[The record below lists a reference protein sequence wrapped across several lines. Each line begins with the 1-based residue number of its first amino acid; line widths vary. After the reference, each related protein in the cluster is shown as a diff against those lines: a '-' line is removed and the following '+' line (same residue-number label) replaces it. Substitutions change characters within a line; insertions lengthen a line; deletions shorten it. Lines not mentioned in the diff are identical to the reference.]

1 MKKYIYIALMLLLV
15 AACMVTGCSKEEAA
29 KEEKK
34 IAYLYMPS
42 LEGMMEEEAKGKLD
56 EMGFYNYLVEYE
68 ESSAVEVGRVIRQ
81 SIQEHTTVG
90 TDYEIKVWIC
100 SKEGR

>member
-1 MKKYIYIALMLLLV
+1 MKKYICLIAMLLLV
-15 AACMVTGCSKEEAA
+15 VACMVTGCSKEEAA

-42 LEGMMEEEAKGKLD
+42 LVGMMEEEATGKLD

-68 ESSAVEVGRVIRQ
+68 ESASVEEGRVIRQ
-81 SIQEHTTVG
+81 SIPEHTTVG

-100 SKEGR
+100 SKEGK

>member
-1 MKKYIYIALMLLLV
+1 MKKYICLTLMLLLV
-15 AACMVTGCSKEEAA
+15 AACLVTGCSKEEAK

-42 LEGMMEEEAKGKLD
+42 LVGMMEEEATGKLD

-68 ESSAVEVGRVIRQ
+68 ESASVEEGRVIRQ
-81 SIQEHTTVG
+81 SIPEHTTVG

-100 SKEGR
+100 SKEGK

>member
-1 MKKYIYIALMLLLV
+1 MKKYSYIIVVILLIAVCLI
-15 AACMVTGCSKEEAA
+15 TGCSKVEAA

-56 EMGFYNYLVEYE
+56 EMGFYNYLV
-68 ESSAVEVGRVIRQ
+68 SNKL
-81 SIQEHTTVG
+81 
-90 TDYEIKVWIC
+90 IKPL
-100 SKEGR
+100 